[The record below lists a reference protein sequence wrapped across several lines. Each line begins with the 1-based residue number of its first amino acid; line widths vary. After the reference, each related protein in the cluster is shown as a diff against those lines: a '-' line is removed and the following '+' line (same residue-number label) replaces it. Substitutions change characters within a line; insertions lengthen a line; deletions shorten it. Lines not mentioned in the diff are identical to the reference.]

1 METDAF
7 SIEAFFDFLSNNQ
20 KVISII
26 GMEKNVGKTTLLN
39 YLLRGLADKGL
50 PVLILS
56 IGRDGESVDAL
67 EKTKKPGIMVYNG
80 GCFLTIREL
89 LKTPSAVEILETFNE
104 KVSGSKVL
112 LARALQKTEIQLIN
126 PGNQKVVSRMIH
138 SSFNRCGK
146 CTVLID
152 GALDRLSHGASNL
165 VDGVFICTGVQVEGT
180 LVQIIE
186 KTKELV
192 DNLENST
199 CTDEIKRLIS
209 DCKAEFGTVIIRNH
223 HINACMTGTLLDS
236 TELDEKIKN
245 NDIIY
250 TTGVLTDKII
260 KRFGEKDLRCT
271 IVLIDG
277 TKCHVSQRAKAMM
290 TRKGIDLKVLNQIPV
305 YGLSVNSVGIR
316 RSMNPSK
323 VLMAFKEV
331 FKDKWVFD
339 TQYFI

>member
-1 METDAF
+1 MEKETF
-7 SIEAFFDFLSNNQ
+7 SIETFFDFLSNDH

-39 YLLRGLADKGL
+39 YLLKVMAEKGL
-50 PVLILS
+50 PVLVLS
-56 IGRDGESVDAL
+56 IGRDGEPVDVL
-67 EKTKKPGIMVYNG
+67 EKTKKPDITVYAG

-89 LKTPSAVEILETFNE
+89 LKTPTAVEIVETFNE
-104 KVSGSKVL
+104 KISGSKVL
-112 LARALQKTEIQLIN
+112 LARALQNTEIQLIN
-126 PGNQKVVSRMIH
+126 PGNQKVVSNMIRN
-138 SSFNRCGK
+138 SIKRCGK
-146 CTVLID
+146 CTVFID

-180 LVQIIE
+180 LDQIID

-199 CTDEIKRLIS
+199 CDDEMLRLIS
-209 DCKAEFGTVIIRNH
+209 ECKSEFRTFIIRNDQ
-223 HINACMTGTLLDS
+223 IEACMAGTLLDS

-260 KRFGEKDLRCT
+260 KRLGEKDLRYT

-277 TKCHVSQRAKAMM
+277 TKCHVSHRYKAIM
-290 TRKGIDLKVLNQIPV
+290 TRKGIVLKVLNQIPV

-323 VLMAFKEV
+323 VLTAFEEA

-339 TQYFI
+339 TQYFK